1 MIKSLLFLMSVYFEY
16 LNSTRMANETA
27 SSKGDRGLTM
37 VSDKED
43 PHAIVPD
50 STENE
55 VTLLESIMIGRA
67 SFFFVFVLGLQ
78 KSYIYRIRI
87 NANGVSK
94 YEPFK

>member
-1 MIKSLLFLMSVYFEY
+1 
-16 LNSTRMANETA
+16 MADERA

-67 SFFFVFVLGLQ
+67 SFFCFCLFWSFQIRTIQMKRKKLDN
-78 KSYIYRIRI
+78 RIML
-87 NANGVSK
+87 VV
-94 YEPFK
+94 P

>member
-1 MIKSLLFLMSVYFEY
+1 
-16 LNSTRMANETA
+16 MADERA

-67 SFFFVFVLGLQ
+67 SFFLFLFWDCRSLIFTGF
-78 KSYIYRIRI
+78 
-87 NANGVSK
+87 
-94 YEPFK
+94 E